1 MEAVD
6 ESDEEE
12 ANNRILWIEHG
23 GNIGF
28 IRDPEDVCEGCN
40 MTVGGSCD
48 SVGAP
53 LDFLW

>member
-12 ANNRILWIEHG
+12 ANNLIVWCEYG
-23 GNIGF
+23 GDIRF
-28 IRDPEDVCEGCN
+28 IRDPEGVCEGCN

-48 SVGAP
+48 NVGAP
-53 LDFLW
+53 LDFV

>member
-53 LDFLW
+53 LDFVW